1 MTEQKKFENLTY
13 LISYPDGFDA
23 DKKYSLVVFL
33 HGAGTIS
40 ESTEPLLQNS
50 VFKNL
55 QERQTQRNFVL
66 IAPLCHKNNW
76 NAHMQ
81 TLIPLVDSV
90 RSLSFIDITRVYLT
104 GNSMGGYG
112 TWELA
117 SLRPDWF
124 ASIMPVCGGS
134 MYWHSSRTLVDVPV
148 MAFHGLKDTTVDPSE
163 SLTSAKA
170 LNQQGGYC
178 ELVLFPDLA
187 HNCWGRVYTT
197 EQNYDWLF
205 SFTTERD
212 KSIIEKL
219 SGAYYG

>member
-1 MTEQKKFENLTY
+1 
-13 LISYPDGFDA
+13 
-23 DKKYSLVVFL
+23 
-33 HGAGTIS
+33 
-40 ESTEPLLQNS
+40 
-50 VFKNL
+50 
-55 QERQTQRNFVL
+55 
-66 IAPLCHKNNW
+66 
-76 NAHMQ
+76 
-81 TLIPLVDSV
+81 
-90 RSLSFIDITRVYLT
+90 
-104 GNSMGGYG
+104 
-112 TWELA
+112 
-117 SLRPDWF
+117 
-124 ASIMPVCGGS
+124 

-178 ELVLFPDLA
+178 ELVLFPDLS
-187 HNCWGRVYTT
+187 HNCWDKVYTT